1 MRRRK
6 HRRLSI
12 EQLDCRRV
20 LTAPTAFAFAPEIV
34 DSSADQTIT
43 VTYLDDVAVDVASLG
58 NDDIE
63 VVSPLGKIVPARL
76 AGKSTNSNAT
86 PITATYRIDGSAG
99 QWDDVNGEYQIRL
112 RESSVADA
120 NGTFA
125 NAGRLGSFTVNIE
138 KASTELP
145 TFRDY
150 NVSVSTD
157 GARSVFA
164 GDLDGDGDVD
174 IAATADGRPSLRWY
188 RNDGNQGF
196 DAISIANRN
205 LREVIGDDV
214 DDDGDTDLVAHD
226 YNNGYIP
233 LIRFYKNNGTGSFT
247 ETNFIWL
254 DRYLSSWQ
262 VADLDNDGDTD
273 LITTA
278 YSSTANFSRVAWYRN
293 NGDQS
298 FTVFTVAASSGPQSI
313 TSMDVNNDGDMDLV
327 VGFQDGLR
335 WYENDGREN
344 FTERNLATS
353 STRIYFLNATD
364 INGDGLLDLFAAR
377 SSPSD
382 ITWYENQG
390 NSSFTEHTVTDS
402 IGSVNSLD
410 TSDLDQDGDMDIV
423 LASASDD
430 KIAWYENDGD
440 ENFKEHVVTA
450 SADGAQDARVADI
463 DQDGN
468 LDIISA
474 SYNDDT
480 IAWYENLSPDRGTP
494 SVDTEAPTVVAT
506 ASDINTSN
514 FTSQVVTVSYT
525 DNEALDVSSLGID
538 DIEVQQPDGTVTTD
552 FQLFSTSAK
561 AGDSTAQAFL
571 TVEIPTTAPNGT
583 YSIVLREDQVSDAA
597 GNFASS
603 GVIGTFNVNRSD
615 VQPLEGDAN
624 GDLKVDFADFLILS
638 MNFGEPGDKS
648 KGDFTGDGFVSFT
661 DFLLLSANF
670 GKQI

>member
-1 MRRRK
+1 MMRRRK
-6 HRRLSI
+6 HRKLSI

-138 KASTELP
+138 KASTEPP

-150 NVSVSTD
+150 NVSTD
-157 GARSVFA
+157 VDRARSVFA
-164 GDLDGDGDVD
+164 GDLDGDGDID
-174 IAATADGRPSLRWY
+174 IASSSSGQNPELRWH

-196 DAISIANRN
+196 EAIPISESLSDPTVLVGIDLDN
-205 LREVIGDDV
+205 
-214 DDDGDTDLVAHD
+214 DDDIDLISG
-226 YNNGYIP
+226 NPGGYGI
-233 LIRFYKNNGTGSFT
+233 YWYENDGTGAFT
-247 ETNFIWL
+247 QRVASNS
-254 DRYLSSWQ
+254 RYINSLHA
-262 VADLDNDGDTD
+262 ADLDNDGDID

-278 YSSTANFSRVAWYRN
+278 YSSFHNYSEVAWYRN
-293 NGDQS
+293 DGNQS
-298 FTVFTVAASSGPQSI
+298 FTKFALKATDQPRSVVAS
-313 TSMDVNNDGDMDLV
+313 DVDGDGDSDLV
-327 VGFQDGLR
+327 VGFYDKLT
-335 WYENDGREN
+335 WYENDGRGN
-344 FTERNLATS
+344 FTERIVLNS
-353 STRIYFLNATD
+353 STGISNINATD
-364 INGDGLLDLFAAR
+364 LNGDGRIDLLATR
-377 SSPSD
+377 SNPSD
-382 ITWYENQG
+382 IAWYENDG
-390 NSSFTEHTVTDS
+390 TATFTEHIVAD
-402 IGSVNSLD
+402 GRAYSLHP
-410 TSDLDQDGDMDIV
+410 SDLDHDGDIDIV
-423 LASASDD
+423 SASWQDD
-430 KIAWYENDGD
+430 KIAWYENDGN
-440 ENFKEHVVTA
+440 ENFKEHVVTT
-450 SADGAQDARVADI
+450 SADGALDARVADI

-474 SYNDDT
+474 SLYDDT

-538 DIEVQQPDGTVTTD
+538 DIEVQQPDGTVISD

-615 VQPLEGDAN
+615 VKPLEGDAN

-670 GKQI
+670 GKRI